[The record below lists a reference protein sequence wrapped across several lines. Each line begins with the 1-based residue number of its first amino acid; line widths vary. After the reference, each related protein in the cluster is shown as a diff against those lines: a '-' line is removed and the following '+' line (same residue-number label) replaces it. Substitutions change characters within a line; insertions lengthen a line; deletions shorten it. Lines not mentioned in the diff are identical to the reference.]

1 MCKIKKIDNKQR
13 QLKKAQKSAEFL
25 LGLIETTDLSKYVY
39 REDYIGL
46 KKIKAAIENKM
57 KGEK

>member
-1 MCKIKKIDNKQR
+1 MCKIKKMDSKQR

-25 LGLIETTDLSKYVY
+25 LGLIETTDLSKCVY